1 MEKETLEELIIKWG
15 QSGLLDGLSKMN
27 DDNPILKVIEC
38 NHSMTIN
45 GNPTLEEFTDNML
58 DEIYT
63 IGKKDEYLYTLILS
77 QATKV
82 CENIYKQYVERD
94 GKN

>member
-38 NHSMTIN
+38 YN
-45 GNPTLEEFTDNML
+45 
-58 DEIYT
+58 
-63 IGKKDEYLYTLILS
+63 
-77 QATKV
+77 
-82 CENIYKQYVERD
+82 R
-94 GKN
+94 